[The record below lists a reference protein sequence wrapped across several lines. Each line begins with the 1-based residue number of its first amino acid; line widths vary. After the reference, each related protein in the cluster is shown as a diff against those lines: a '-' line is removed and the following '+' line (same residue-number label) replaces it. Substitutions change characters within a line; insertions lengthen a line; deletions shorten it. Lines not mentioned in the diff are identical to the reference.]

1 VYNKTGKYTV
11 SLTVNNSQSSSTET
25 RARYVTVSK

>member
-11 SLTVNNSQSSSTET
+11 SLTVNNLRGSSTET
-25 RARYVTVSK
+25 RARYITVGK